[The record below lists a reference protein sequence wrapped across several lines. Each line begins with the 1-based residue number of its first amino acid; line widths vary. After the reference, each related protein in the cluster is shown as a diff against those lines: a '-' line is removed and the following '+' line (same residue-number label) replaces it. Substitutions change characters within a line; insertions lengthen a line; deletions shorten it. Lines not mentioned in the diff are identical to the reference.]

1 MKFSVVV
8 ANYNNGKYL
17 PALIE
22 SVQKQTY
29 VNWELVIAD
38 DCSTDNSLEIIA
50 LFLSDER
57 IKVISHKQNQGAG
70 AAFRTATE
78 NSTGPI
84 IGMLGADDA
93 LPPNAI
99 AEMVNAHLACPQA
112 SFIYSTHFECDSELK
127 VIDEKGFFGQ
137 GIPKGKSQIHQ
148 IYATNFATFKKE
160 AYLKT
165 EGFNPKLKRAVDQD
179 LFLKLEEVGE
189 VVFIDKPLYYYRRHA
204 GGISQEGNS
213 EKARMFHI
221 MAMYHAYQRRK
232 KTGFINLTKDEMRY
246 YLRYYCLYQAE
257 HNLQEG
263 ILKRGSY
270 LLKDL
275 YFIPTDIKRKE
286 FWQVLG
292 KILGF
297 YQGQTIIK
305 KGHIVP

>member
-29 VNWELVIAD
+29 ENWELIIAD

-50 LFLSDER
+50 SFLSDER
-57 IKVISHKQNQGAG
+57 IRMVSHKQNQGAG

-78 NSTGPI
+78 NASGEL
-84 IGMLGADDA
+84 IGLLGADDA
-93 LPPNAI
+93 LPANAI
-99 AEMVNAHLACPQA
+99 AEMVNAHLAYPQA
-112 SFIYSTHFECDSELK
+112 SFIYSSHFECDSELQ

-137 GIPKGKSQIHQ
+137 AIPEGKSQIHQ
-148 IYATNFATFKKE
+148 IYATNFATFKKQ

-165 EGFNPKLKRAVDQD
+165 SGFNPKLKRAVDQD
-179 LFLKLEEVGE
+179 LFLKLEEIGQ
-189 VVFIDKPLYYYRRHA
+189 VVFVDKPLYYYRRHPA
-204 GGISQEGNS
+204 GISQEGNS

-221 MAMYHAYQRRK
+221 MAMYDAYQRRK

-257 HNLQEG
+257 HNLPEG
-263 ILKRGSY
+263 ILKRLSY

-292 KILGF
+292 KILRF
-297 YQGQTIIK
+297 YHGQTIIK
-305 KGHIVP
+305 KGHIIP

>member
-17 PALIE
+17 ATLIE

-29 VNWELVIAD
+29 TNWELIIAD
-38 DCSTDNSLEIIA
+38 DCSTDNSIEVIST
-50 LFLSDER
+50 FLNDTR
-57 IKVISHKQNQGAG
+57 IKLIKHKQNQGAG
-70 AAFRTATE
+70 AAFRTATAHA
-78 NSTGPI
+78 TGEL
-84 IGMLGADDA
+84 IGLLGADDA
-93 LPPNAI
+93 LPPNAVE
-99 AEMVNAHLACPQA
+99 EMVKAHLAFPKA
-112 SFIYSTHFECDSELK
+112 SFIYSTHFDCDTDLQ
-127 VIDEKGFFGQ
+127 VINEKGFFGQ
-137 GIPKGKSQIHQ
+137 AIPQGKSQIHQ

-160 AYLKT
+160 AYLQT
-165 EGFNPKLKRAVDQD
+165 AGFNPTLKRAVDQD

-204 GGISQEGNS
+204 AGISQEGNS
-213 EKARMFHI
+213 EKARMCHI
-221 MAMYHAYQRRK
+221 MAMYDAYQRRK
-232 KTGFINLTKDEMRY
+232 KTGFINLTKDEMYY

-257 HNLQEG
+257 HNLQDG
-263 ILKRGSY
+263 ILKRLFF

-297 YQGQTIIK
+297 YKGETIIK
-305 KGHIVP
+305 KGNIIP